1 MDVLNGVGTESQN
14 NVVCANAGLAISI
27 SKNITIKEGFEIA
40 KETLISGK
48 ALDSFNKLKNVMAWR
63 Y

>member
-48 ALDSFNKLKNVMAWR
+48 ALDSFNKLKNVMA
-63 Y
+63 